1 MKIINGW
8 VQVNDGASV
17 EVDKEIAINADAT
30 EDAFFIVVDDIV
42 LRMNLGDVSDE
53 IADAWERWVVE

>member
-1 MKIINGW
+1 MKIVKGW

-17 EVDKEIAINADAT
+17 EVDKRIVISAGAT
-30 EDAFFIVVDDIV
+30 EDAFFVGVDDIV
-42 LRMNLGDVSDE
+42 LRMNLGDVSEE

>member
-1 MKIINGW
+1 MKIVKGW
-8 VQVNDGASV
+8 VQVNDGASI
-17 EVDKEIAINADAT
+17 EVDKDIAINADAT

-42 LRMNLGDVSDE
+42 LRMNLCDVSEE